1 MDDSQT
7 KQKGQMKYIKIK
19 GNPISQK
26 RHRHHRF
33 GTYDPSSKDKKITI
47 PIIVDQFMEKPYEGA
62 LEICLHFICK
72 RPKAHYGTG
81 RNKNIIK
88 ASAPY
93 YNTKKSDI
101 DNYIKYYLDC
111 MNKICYKD
119 DAQIV
124 NIKATKSYVDEC
136 EKPYTEIIIEQLNDY

>member
-47 PIIVDQFMEKPYEGA
+47 LLSPCSASYDQFRNFEERGNYFKS
-62 LEICLHFICK
+62 LIKKKFK
-72 RPKAHYGTG
+72 R
-81 RNKNIIK
+81 R
-88 ASAPY
+88 
-93 YNTKKSDI
+93 
-101 DNYIKYYLDC
+101 
-111 MNKICYKD
+111 
-119 DAQIV
+119 
-124 NIKATKSYVDEC
+124 
-136 EKPYTEIIIEQLNDY
+136 